1 MQRIRM
7 VIALWRQ
14 RPGQRR
20 EECEQVVMSV
30 EKRRVV
36 APPSTDDSGQGA
48 EIERTRAA
56 DPTGVQAKPFHWLL
70 SPLWLCLLLA
80 LAIRIVLIVR
90 THGTLDGDEALLGIQ
105 AEHIVQGE
113 RPIYFYGIPYFG
125 SLEAYMVALLFTLF
139 GSSVAALRAETT
151 AFALLLVGAT
161 WWLATLLAKAAP
173 LSPGARKRF
182 PLVAALVAALPP
194 LYDGIV
200 ELRTGGGWI
209 ESFVLMLLLLI
220 SVQRLT
226 TRWHEK
232 VSWRELTLRWAGVG
246 FLVGFG
252 MWIYPLVGVAILA
265 AALWIVFDRLRE
277 VVVLVRATLPL
288 PAALGRSLSVVWPG
302 VSALPACVVGF
313 APGVFWGATHQWAN
327 IRYIFGLGGGWT
339 LHRVATVARVT
350 TRYVGCVAPRILGG
364 ATPFESPLLTVLHS
378 PLLLIGVFCSLGS
391 VALVAC
397 AWRWP
402 RPALVC
408 TRQLVALPALFGLCS
423 AALFCLSSASA
434 SILVSCQDDFGGRYA
449 APLVLALPFFC
460 ATIFTLLS
468 LTPGARRPAPARP
481 TSRRR
486 AAPTLLALGVLLAAY
501 LAGQATTYGLT
512 NPDLAFQSP
521 WCTMAPA
528 DYQPIITYLEREHI
542 HAAWATNLLAYPISF
557 LTDNA
562 IVTAD
567 PAAIT
572 QPQAVINRIP
582 AYTDAVSRADR
593 PALLVFV
600 KHGDPHPYLL
610 AQLDAAQVRYTF
622 ALFPSQPG
630 IDVLVVIPLSRTV
643 SPVTSPGLD
652 IFYCQLMGA
661 AGTP

>member
-1 MQRIRM
+1 MN
-7 VIALWRQ
+7 
-14 RPGQRR
+14 
-20 EECEQVVMSV
+20 V

-36 APPSTDDSGQGA
+36 APPSTDDGGQGA
-48 EIERTRAA
+48 EIERMRAA
-56 DPTGVQAKPFHWLL
+56 DPTGVRARHFRWLL

-80 LAIRIVLIVR
+80 LAIRVVLIVH

-105 AEHIVQGE
+105 AEHILQGE

-125 SLEAYMVALLFTLF
+125 SLEAYVAALLFTLF
-139 GSSVAALRAETT
+139 GPSVAALRAETT

-161 WWLATLLAKAAP
+161 WWLATLLAKAASLP
-173 LSPGARKRF
+173 PGARKRF
-182 PLVAALVAALPP
+182 PLVAALIAALPP

-209 ESFVLMLLLLI
+209 ETFVLMLLLLI

-252 MWIYPLVGVAILA
+252 MWIYPLVSVAILA
-265 AALWIVFDRLRE
+265 AALWIVCDRLRE

-313 APGVFWGATHQWAN
+313 TPGVLWGATHQWAN

-339 LHRVATVARVT
+339 LHRVVTVARVT

-364 ATPFESPLLTVLHS
+364 ATPFESTLLTVLHA
-378 PLLLIGVFCSLGS
+378 PLLLIGVLCSLGS

-402 RPALVC
+402 RPALLC
-408 TRQLVALPALFGLCS
+408 ARQLVALPALFGLCS

-460 ATIFTLLS
+460 ATIFTVLS
-468 LTPGARRPAPARP
+468 LTPGGRRPTLPSSRPA
-481 TSRRR
+481 SRRR
-486 AAPTLLALGVLLAAY
+486 AAPVLLVLGILLAAY

-528 DYQPIITYLEREHI
+528 DYRPIIAYLEREHV
-542 HAAWATNLLAYPISF
+542 HTAWATNLLAYPISF
-557 LTDNA
+557 LTGNA
-562 IVTAD
+562 IVMAD

-622 ALFPSQPG
+622 AFFPSQPG

-652 IFYCQLMGA
+652 IFYCQLMDA